1 MHLHEFRFVSTFAVI
16 LLLKM
21 KILLNNRQVEFEKD
35 TISVSEMLILKNFT
49 YRMRIVKIN
58 GLIIS
63 KEKYDSTIIQN
74 GDDVQMLYL
83 MSGG

>member
-1 MHLHEFRFVSTFAVI
+1 
-16 LLLKM
+16 M
-21 KILLNNRQVEFEKD
+21 KIRLNNRTEEFDRDEM
-35 TISVSEMLILKNFT
+35 TVSEMLRIKKFT

-58 GLIIS
+58 GKLI
-63 KEKYDSTIIQN
+63 KKDEYDRAVIRD